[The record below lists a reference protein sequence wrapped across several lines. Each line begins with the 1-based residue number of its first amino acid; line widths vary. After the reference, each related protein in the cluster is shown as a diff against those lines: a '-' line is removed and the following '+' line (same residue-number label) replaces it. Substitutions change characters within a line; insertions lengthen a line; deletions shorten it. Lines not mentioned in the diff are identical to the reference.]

1 VKPKTTYKAPLK
13 AIEGGASQA
22 SALSFQPAARP
33 SFKTIAPGAS
43 QDDAQSRTTLKS
55 SSHVVGVEPSS
66 VLMQVAQPEDT
77 SDDEDDIVIND
88 VDEASNEELCATR
101 KTEKSFSIS
110 N

>member
-1 VKPKTTYKAPLK
+1 
-13 AIEGGASQA
+13 
-22 SALSFQPAARP
+22 
-33 SFKTIAPGAS
+33 
-43 QDDAQSRTTLKS
+43 
-55 SSHVVGVEPSS
+55 
-66 VLMQVAQPEDT
+66 MQVAQPEDT